1 MTGINS
7 LVYTRQ
13 AARCSSILLKM
24 IQKLALFQKTYDFVV
39 WLYYLLNRLPRGH
52 RPILGS
58 HIHNLALSILINI
71 IQANKKLPGEER
83 TQLQEEISID
93 LDSLRILLRLVK
105 DLKLMSIKQYVYA
118 IEKHNEIA
126 RMHKSWINSV

>member
-1 MTGINS
+1 
-7 LVYTRQ
+7 
-13 AARCSSILLKM
+13 M

-58 HIHNLALSILINI
+58 HIHSLALSILITI
-71 IQANKKLPGEER
+71 IQANSALPGAER
-83 TQLQEEISID
+83 TQMQAKISTD
-93 LDSLRILLRLVK
+93 LDTLRILLRLVK
-105 DLKLMSIKQYVYA
+105 DLKLMSIKQYVFA
-118 IEKHNEIA
+118 TEKLNEIA